1 MTLPTTQYNNTTPI
15 TIIAEYVW
23 LDNSCKHYR
32 SKSRTIT
39 LPPNN
44 TKTIA
49 DIYKPCSTLYPEWNY
64 DGSNTDDIIPCVE
77 NNYNTECLLRPMH
90 VYKNPFAIGGKH
102 ENTVHVVIWC
112 LNYIGKDKTNQLAK
126 NIYMHPEHFTMA
138 SKTEEIHESDAPMFG
153 FEQEFFV
160 IDNTT
165 NYTVGFKKYYEHNPI
180 KHAFAYMYHSLTKK
194 ATWGN
199 YVWDFNK
206 NMYMEPIN
214 GGQGPYYCGN
224 GTKYGILYRDYISD
238 TYDKLLEMGLKIT
251 GMNYEVAPG
260 QAEFQLCDYG
270 LDACDGLHML
280 RWVLIRNA
288 ERYNYSVSFEPVVIP
303 GGVYNN
309 TGCHVNFS
317 TKSMRAPG
325 GITHINKFVDQLATF
340 YNHNNKL
347 LTKPRFET
355 LFGYNN
361 CVRLSGKLETSV
373 WHNFT
378 SGVGTRHTSI
388 RIPNSVAD
396 AKCGYFEDRRPAGNV
411 QPYRIAN
418 YYYDILEQVNIQA
431 QNITHDPD
439 SEPEIINNAI

>member
-1 MTLPTTQYNNTTPI
+1 MAFDTI

-23 LDNSCKHYR
+23 LDYSCKNYR

-39 LPPNN
+39 LPQNN
-44 TKTIA
+44 TKAIA
-49 DIYKPCSTLYPEWNY
+49 DIYKPCPTLYPEWNY
-64 DGSNTDDIIPCVE
+64 DGSSTGDVIPCVE

-90 VYKNPFAIGGKH
+90 VYKNPFSVSSEP
-102 ENTVHVVIWC
+102 ENTFHVIVWC
-112 LNYIGKDKTNQLAK
+112 LNYICKEKSNQFDK
-126 NIYMHPEHFTMA
+126 NIYMHPEHINMA
-138 SKTEEIHESDAPMFG
+138 KRDPYWQECHKPMFG

-165 NYTVGFKKYYEHNPI
+165 NYPVGFKKYYEHNPI
-180 KHAFAYMYHSLTKK
+180 KNAFAYMYHSLTKRS
-194 ATWGN
+194 TWGD
-199 YVWDFNK
+199 YIWDFK
-206 NMYMEPIN
+206 ESRYMVPVN

-224 GTKYGILYRDYISD
+224 GTRYICKYRDYIND
-238 TYDKLLEMGLKIT
+238 TYDKLLAMGLKIT

-270 LDACDGLHML
+270 IDACDGMHML

-288 ERYNYSVSFEPVVIP
+288 ERYNYSVSFEPAVIP
-303 GGVYNN
+303 GGIYNN

-317 TKSMRAPG
+317 TKSMRDSSD
-325 GITHINKFVDQLATF
+325 GITHINKFVDQLSTF
-340 YNHNNKL
+340 YSSESQTIAKSQ
-347 LTKPRFET
+347 FEK

-361 CVRLSGKLETSV
+361 CARLSGKLETSV

-388 RIPNSVAD
+388 RIPNCVAD

-418 YYYDILEQVNIQA
+418 YYYDMLEQVNIQA

-439 SEPEIINNAI
+439 SEPEIINSAI